1 MTVFLTQSLQPRI
14 HALVDPEP
22 DPASGPDNRQ
32 ETLRGFYDQPAEDAE
47 EFLDELI
54 TEFSDGSHPPEVR
67 SLGRTLNAWRDQILA
82 WHQARVSNG
91 PTESINN
98 LIKRI
103 KRIGFGFRRS
113 TNYRTRVLLYAGKPN
128 WDLLATITPT
138 PPP

>member
-1 MTVFLTQSLQPRI
+1 M
-14 HALVDPEP
+14 
-22 DPASGPDNRQ
+22 GPDQVSTPRK
-32 ETLRGFYDQPAEDAE
+32 A
-47 EFLDELI
+47 
-54 TEFSDGSHPPEVR
+54 
-67 SLGRTLNAWRDQILA
+67 QICA
-82 WHQARVSNG
+82 WHVARVSNG